1 MTDYLIRDAR
11 HPDFNPDDPRHAVPP
26 TTEQRIARIER
37 DLESIKETLEFI
49 KSTMVNADTTI
60 TKVAAEV
67 MPTING
73 LMESPMIKMLG
84 GKKR

>member
-1 MTDYLIRDAR
+1 MTHLIRDVR
-11 HPDFNPDDPRHAVPP
+11 HPDFDPDDPRHAPP
-26 TTEQRIARIER
+26 LTMEQRIEQMEHT
-37 DLESIKETLEFI
+37 LESIEQTLEFI
-49 KSTMVNADTTI
+49 KDTMVNADTTI
-60 TKVAAEV
+60 SKVAAEV